1 MESKAGFFDR
11 GPFGHFTWNPLTVCQ
26 SCIQVGEIWWNLIV
40 CFYLCTFKYILVHC
54 VCNTFFIHTHFTSC
68 IHLKLYGC
76 FLSELFWR
84 HFNMYERNAWYDE
97 FSLHMVLWTSEIRL
111 MKYVQTFWLLLQK
124 KTYITL
130 LGTLTYSYR
139 LTLLSRWFSF
149 LHGGILLMV
158 QKSQATTWHVE
169 NPVENGMNNQP
180 QLVSLRGFFHHRQ
193 YLSSP

>member
-124 KTYITL
+124 KRTL
-130 LGTLTYSYR
+130 PSWEHSHIPTVWHFWVDDFPFCMVGYCW
-139 LTLLSRWFSF
+139 WFR
-149 LHGGILLMV
+149 
-158 QKSQATTWHVE
+158 
-169 NPVENGMNNQP
+169 NPKQPPGM
-180 QLVSLRGFFHHRQ
+180 
-193 YLSSP
+193 